1 MWWENCHETQTNWN
15 VKAKKIN
22 KKQKSHCTA
31 DCFNDITTICTIY
44 SQYKVYDKGLHYVN
58 NYNANIIHV
67 HCDSKNCWVC
77 KLLQLR
83 HQSTHFY
90 SFGKQYNAWP
100 VLRLI
105 WGKTPKN
112 TDKYGPLEFLSTT
125 APATIRPF
133 ATDYE
138 KKLAHAV
145 TGLVLHHIFIH
156 HQHCKKWK

>member
-1 MWWENCHETQTNWN
+1 MYTVTPKTAEFVNCYNLDTNQRIFI
-15 VKAKKIN
+15 V
-22 KKQKSHCTA
+22 
-31 DCFNDITTICTIY
+31 
-44 SQYKVYDKGLHYVN
+44 LVN
-58 NYNANIIHV
+58 NIMLGRYYGW
-67 HCDSKNCWVC
+67 S
-77 KLLQLR
+77 
-83 HQSTHFY
+83 
-90 SFGKQYNAWP
+90 G
-100 VLRLI
+100 
-105 WGKTPKN
+105 GKTPKN